1 MKEHIGGRIHTIS
14 DGRMD
19 KLQNLLGGG
28 CFNYIKTKYDLII
41 FGDSGR
47 PIITDKVL
55 PGVIAATL
63 GKVGDDVYI
72 PFILDDDGVGY
83 AGLKKVI
90 SDKLRSIPKDKS
102 KFTSNQFPT
111 LEEHNDSFIL
121 FPLKGKGIV
130 EIRLSTVPESL
141 ETQVAKRCIE
151 AKCPNNY
158 KILKKGPHH
167 AIDLLAM
174 EYYDGNKEKLIR
186 NTSALLKE
194 EAWVTDVVDRV
205 N

>member
-1 MKEHIGGRIHTIS
+1 MKEHLDDDRIHTIS

-19 KLQNLLGGG
+19 KLQRLLGVN

-63 GKVGDDVYI
+63 GKVGDDIYI

-102 KFTSNQFPT
+102 KFISNQFPT
-111 LEEHNDSFIL
+111 LKTGSDSFTL
-121 FPLKGKGIV
+121 SPLKGRGSIEV
-130 EIRLSTVPESL
+130 RLSTVPESL
-141 ETQVAKRCIE
+141 ETQVARRCIE
-151 AKCPNNY
+151 VKCPNS
-158 KILKKGPHH
+158 KILEKGPHY
-167 AIDLLAM
+167 AVDFLAM
-174 EYYDGNKEKLIR
+174 EYYSGDKEKLIR
-186 NTSALLKE
+186 NTSALLKD